1 MLCVL
6 VRVLRGARWQRHI
19 AEANTVSH
27 LLNIHIC
34 PESRAVAILAD
45 ACSSSIA
52 VTTPA
57 PALHQHSHKARKSG
71 RERGGMSFMSTLSLK
86 STIEEA
92 WVREILG
99 KYQLYPSNL
108 LLSPLTKKLPRILW
122 GKIEK
127 GRRAQI
133 KARGWLDLI
142 HQE

>member
-19 AEANTVSH
+19 AEANSVSH

-45 ACSSSIA
+45 ACSSIA

-71 RERGGMSFMSTLSLK
+71 RERGGGMSFMSTLSLK
-86 STIEEA
+86 STIEKA
-92 WVREILG
+92 WV
-99 KYQLYPSNL
+99 
-108 LLSPLTKKLPRILW
+108 
-122 GKIEK
+122 
-127 GRRAQI
+127 
-133 KARGWLDLI
+133 
-142 HQE
+142 